1 MISIGVREL
10 RQNASRYLRLV
21 EGGETVRV
29 TDRGRPVALMVPVPE
44 ETGDRLERLY
54 REGKAKRPT
63 VDWKTLPPP
72 MPLPPGATPPSVIL
86 ARMREHE
93 R

>member
-21 EGGETVRV
+21 ERGETVRV
-29 TDRGRPVALMVPVPE
+29 TDHGRPVALLVPVPGE
-44 ETGDRLERLY
+44 GGYERLVADG
-54 REGKAKRPT
+54 RIRPGDGTLADLGMPDARSEGERPLSE
-63 VDWKTLPPP
+63 VLDAL
-72 MPLPPGATPPSVIL
+72 
-86 ARMREHE
+86 RDDE